1 MKTGKELYD
10 IYAHG
15 ACLSWE
21 KDLTDR
27 DRMRWEYLSCVL
39 NGQPSDVPFADTDLL
54 DARVTALE
62 NDDLL
67 ESRVRA
73 LEEIVTKYRPSYDE
87 VQKMIDNPE
96 ATLKVGDKVLFN
108 WMGVRVK
115 GTVGCFPGEGW
126 VTIDGR
132 TDSTGYTFRIDDPAC
147 NLRRAEDNV
156 KCSVGPGGRT

>member
-73 LEEIVTKYRPSYDE
+73 LEEIVTKYRPSYVE
-87 VQKMIDNPE
+87 VQRMIDTP
-96 ATLKVGDKVLFN
+96 ALKVGDKVLFN

-115 GTVGCFPGEGW
+115 GTVGSFPGEGY
-126 VTIDGR
+126 VTINGR
-132 TDSTGYTFRIDDPAC
+132 TDSTGYTFRIDDLVY
-147 NLRRAEDNV
+147 NLERADDKV
-156 KCSVGPGGRT
+156 KCSVGPGWRA